1 MPLLVGFHC
10 LSSFETHIVRYTDA
24 FIFFQNGGIL
34 CAWRLKVGVLWCGLD
49 LDGVGNKQSK
59 DFPGMKWKISNFQG
73 KNFFFQNGRAWRL
86 KVGEQGDNC

>member
-1 MPLLVGFHC
+1 MS
-10 LSSFETHIVRYTDA
+10 SSFSRM
-24 FIFFQNGGIL
+24 GGIL

-59 DFPGMKWKISNFQG
+59 DFSSMKLKNSNFQG
-73 KNFFFQNGRAWRL
+73 KNFFQNGCAWRP